1 MVINHNMSA
10 MFAQRQEKFNNIS
23 LDKNME
29 KLSSGMRINRA
40 GDDASGLAVSE
51 KMRAQIRGLNRAE
64 KNAADGISFI
74 QTAEAYLQE
83 TQDITHRIREL
94 AVQSSNGI
102 YTAEDR
108 MQIQVE
114 VSQLID
120 EVNRI
125 ASHAQFNGM
134 NMLTGRFARDTGENV
149 ITASMWLHIGAN
161 MDQRERVY
169 VGTMTA
175 QGLGLQAKNGPPHT
189 ATFLS
194 LSTPD
199 NSNAAIGV
207 VDAALRKIN
216 KQRADLGAYQNRL
229 EYARKGLDI
238 GAENLQASESRIRD
252 TDMAKEMVSFV
263 KNQILLQ
270 ASTAMLA
277 QANTKS
283 QTVLQLFQ

>member
-1 MVINHNMSA
+1 MIINHNMSA
-10 MFAQRQEKFNNIS
+10 IFAHRQHKWNS
-23 LDKNME
+23 WAVDKDME

-51 KMRAQIRGLNRAE
+51 KMRSQIRGLLRAE
-64 KNAADGISFI
+64 KNAMDGISFI
-74 QTAEAYLQE
+74 QTTEGSLQE
-83 TQDITHRIREL
+83 SQDILQRLREL

-102 YTAEDR
+102 YSSEDR

-114 VSQLID
+114 VSSLID

-134 NMLTGRFARDTGENV
+134 NLLTGRFANFTGENA

-169 VGTMTA
+169 IGTMTA
-175 QGLGLQAKNGPPHT
+175 QGLGLQSPSGPPHT
-189 ATFLS
+189 ATFIS
-194 LSTPD
+194 LSSPD
-199 NSNAAIGV
+199 RANMAIGMI
-207 VDAALRKIN
+207 DEALKIIN

-229 EYARKGLDI
+229 EFSAKGLAV

-252 TDMAKEMVSFV
+252 VDMAEQMVNFV
-263 KNQILLQ
+263 KNQILIQ
-270 ASTAMLA
+270 SSTAMLA
-277 QANTKS
+277 QANTKP
-283 QTVLQLFQ
+283 QTVLQLLQ